1 MGGRPQKIVL
11 VLVAA
16 LLVTQAAAAVP
27 AQPATVGFF
36 ALRLARNLGFQA
48 RHATEA
54 RVALAGAGV
63 TFEARLDDPLTEDQA
78 TRLLGQLGL
87 AAEPAS
93 NPNRLLSP
101 TFAVQLAG
109 LAARGVLGQGGT
121 PKPEGSLPPSCQAQE
136 RSQCFQ
142 CCLSALGPIAAVPQR
157 MIDLCNSSCTA
168 IGAPPSSP
176 TSP

>member
-16 LLVTQAAAAVP
+16 LLVTQAAVAVP
-27 AQPATVGFF
+27 SQPATVGFF
-36 ALRLARNLGFQA
+36 ALRLARSLGFQA
-48 RHATEA
+48 GNAAEA
-54 RVALAGAGV
+54 RAALAGAGV
-63 TFEARLDDPLTEDQA
+63 TFTARLADPLTEDEA
-78 TRLLGQLGL
+78 TRLLGQLGV

-93 NPNRLLSP
+93 NPDRLLSP

-109 LAARGVLGQGGT
+109 LAARGVLGQGGA
-121 PKPEGSLPPSCQAQE
+121 PKPEGSLPPSCQAQQ

-142 CCLSALGPIAAVPQR
+142 CCLAALGPIASVPQR
-157 MIDLCNSSCTA
+157 MIDLCNNSCTA

-176 TSP
+176 SSP